1 MEVGEI
7 WRFYNDTGGYKDLIV
22 QHVSG
27 DFLTAE
33 VSQSVDDT
41 AEVGESQTFNV
52 TLFEHEKL
60 LNADGTRA
68 YLLPGDKDWEE

>member
-1 MEVGEI
+1 METGEI
-7 WRFYNDTGGYKDLIV
+7 WRVYNDTGGYKDLIV

-27 DFLTAE
+27 DFLTGE
-33 VSQSVDDT
+33 VSQSVEDS
-41 AEVGESQTFNV
+41 AVIGESQTFNI
-52 TLFEHEKL
+52 TLFENEKL